1 VGTRDPASV
10 VDIRSIVIPGFGG
23 KGRIVG
29 VISETTR
36 ATPVTVGR
44 LAPSPSWATP
54 QIEEIHFRQDT
65 ADWKL
70 RTWKLHA
77 PTFVSLR
84 SGWVAGRETRVASML
99 WGAGM
104 GGRRL
109 VNHTAAL
116 VQSQR

>member
-44 LAPSPSWATP
+44 LAPSPSWQRPRLRKFTFGRTP
-54 QIEEIHFRQDT
+54 LTGSFGPGSFT
-65 ADWKL
+65 G
-70 RTWKLHA
+70 
-77 PTFVSLR
+77 PR
-84 SGWVAGRETRVASML
+84 S
-99 WGAGM
+99 
-104 GGRRL
+104 
-109 VNHTAAL
+109 
-116 VQSQR
+116 